1 MSDSSLRTPLRINAI
16 SSTPISSK
24 RAITNIQSYLES
36 SQARSG
42 GDSAIRTRLD
52 KLSSALKAEKHT
64 SKQVCAHWRGQTHA
78 SSSHAYVV
86 ELRSGRII
94 RQEGGSLAIRKGNS
108 SLSSKNAGVIRVVRL
123 QSMHSRWTQHVVGMR
138 CIIQL
143 CAGCNIRES
152 CPAR

>member
-1 MSDSSLRTPLRINAI
+1 MSDSSLWTPLRINAI

-64 SKQVCAHWRGQTHA
+64 SKEVCAHWRGQIHA
-78 SSSHAYVV
+78 SSSYSYVV
-86 ELRSGRII
+86 ELRSGRAI
-94 RQEGGSLAIRKGNS
+94 RQEGGSLQFERQFIPFIQECRSYS
-108 SLSSKNAGVIRVVRL
+108 S
-123 QSMHSRWTQHVVGMR
+123 
-138 CIIQL
+138 
-143 CAGCNIRES
+143 CASPKHAQQMDTACRRDALHHPIVWS
-152 CPAR
+152 A

>member
-78 SSSHAYVV
+78 SSSYAYVV
-86 ELRSGRII
+86 ELRSGRTI
-94 RQEGGSLAIRKGNS
+94 RQEGGSLQFEKAIHPFHARMPELFELCVSKACTADGHSMS
-108 SLSSKNAGVIRVVRL
+108 SGCVASSDCV
-123 QSMHSRWTQHVVGMR
+123 
-138 CIIQL
+138 
-143 CAGCNIRES
+143 
-152 CPAR
+152 